1 MAGYKKN
8 QLDELLTVEEV
19 LKIVKIPKTTFLLRV
34 YTGEIPSLRIGRHR
48 RFLPEDIY
56 KWLKKKTA

>member
-1 MAGYKKN
+1 VGERK

-19 LKIVKIPKTTFLLRV
+19 LKILKIPRTTFLLRV
-34 YTGEIPSLRIGRHR
+34 STGEIPSLKIGRHR
-48 RFLPEDIY
+48 RFLQEDIY